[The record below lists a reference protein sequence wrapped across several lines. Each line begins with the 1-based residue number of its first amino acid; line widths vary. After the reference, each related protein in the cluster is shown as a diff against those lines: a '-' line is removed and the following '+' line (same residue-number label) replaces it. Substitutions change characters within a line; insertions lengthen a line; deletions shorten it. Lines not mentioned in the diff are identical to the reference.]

1 MTLTT
6 STEILQQI
14 ANLKQRNML
23 KLEEIAENMEAIQI
37 LSLKLV
43 EMHTQEMAERKSN
56 LQDKPQ

>member
-14 ANLKQRNML
+14 ANLRNRNML

-37 LSLKLV
+37 LSAKLV
-43 EMHTQEMAERKSN
+43 EMHAKEIAE
-56 LQDKPQ
+56 LKPQEKQ